1 MAYQTVF
8 ERYEFKYLLTPR
20 QESALERALEE
31 HMLRDSHGRAT
42 IRNVYFDTPTYR
54 LIRHSLEKPAYK
66 EKLRLRAYHR
76 PEAQEDVFIEL
87 KKKYRCVV
95 YKRRLALASA
105 VAEDCLLR
113 GAPLPGDSQIAREID
128 YFRSYYGQLRPAAFL
143 SYEREAFA
151 ACEGDLRMTLDR
163 NILFR
168 REDLRLDSEIY
179 GAPLLE
185 EGQALLEI
193 KTGGGMPLWLT
204 NVLTRERVFRTTF
217 SKYGTGYCSFILGA
231 QREAERYA

>member
-31 HMLRDSHGRAT
+31 HMLRDSQGRAT

-54 LIRHSLEKPAYK
+54 LIRRSLEKPAYK

-113 GAPLPGDSQIAREID
+113 GAPLPATARSRAKSTI
-128 YFRSYYGQLRPAAFL
+128 FVPTTANCAPRRFSPMSARPLPPARATC
-143 SYEREAFA
+143 A
-151 ACEGDLRMTLDR
+151 
-163 NILFR
+163 
-168 REDLRLDSEIY
+168 
-179 GAPLLE
+179 
-185 EGQALLEI
+185 
-193 KTGGGMPLWLT
+193 
-204 NVLTRERVFRTTF
+204 
-217 SKYGTGYCSFILGA
+217 
-231 QREAERYA
+231 

>member
-31 HMLRDSHGRAT
+31 HMLRDSQGRAT

-54 LIRHSLEKPAYK
+54 LIRRSLEKPAYK

-95 YKRRLALASA
+95 YKRRLALAQRRGRGLPSA
-105 VAEDCLLR
+105 RRAPARRQPDRARNRLFSFLLR
-113 GAPLPGDSQIAREID
+113 PIAPRGVS
-128 YFRSYYGQLRPAAFL
+128 
-143 SYEREAFA
+143 
-151 ACEGDLRMTLDR
+151 
-163 NILFR
+163 
-168 REDLRLDSEIY
+168 
-179 GAPLLE
+179 LL
-185 EGQALLEI
+185 
-193 KTGGGMPLWLT
+193 
-204 NVLTRERVFRTTF
+204 
-217 SKYGTGYCSFILGA
+217 
-231 QREAERYA
+231 